1 MVVQYT
7 MNLWND
13 VFYKETKM
21 KRLPWVP
28 RKVIFKSSQISLYVV
43 KHIFFF
49 LPIKSRLNKTARN
62 LFKYNNRIAIA
73 RTWVE
78 SWLHRRP
85 RLRPF
90 SPSFSSSH
98 RRSGQLTG
106 LEFHWNKLFLL
117 SLFTFLEID
126 NAKTYLGHHA
136 EGNRPSSGCSLQE
149 KYENISS

>member
-7 MNLWND
+7 MNLCKD
-13 VFYKETKM
+13 AFYKETKM
-21 KRLPWVP
+21 KCLPWVP

-43 KHIFFF
+43 KHIFLL

-62 LFKYNNRIAIA
+62 LFKYNRIAIA

-106 LEFHWNKLFLL
+106 LKSDRYNLFLL
-117 SLFTFLEID
+117 SFFTCLEIND
-126 NAKTYLGHHA
+126 TK
-136 EGNRPSSGCSLQE
+136 
-149 KYENISS
+149 